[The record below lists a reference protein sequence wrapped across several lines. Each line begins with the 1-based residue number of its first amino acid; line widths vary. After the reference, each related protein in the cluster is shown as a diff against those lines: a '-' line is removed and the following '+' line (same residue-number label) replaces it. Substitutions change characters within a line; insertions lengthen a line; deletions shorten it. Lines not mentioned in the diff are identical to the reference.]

1 MLSEPLR
8 WAAAGASVA
17 AYSALCAGIWWRER
31 KRAAA
36 AAADAAALAGE
47 GDAVLMVHAS
57 QTGQAEA
64 LAWDSARW
72 LHAGGTPVRVVALN
86 ALDATTLGQ
95 ARRACFIASTYG
107 EGDAPDGASVFVERL
122 MEGPAP
128 PSLKQLSYA
137 VLALG
142 DREYANFC
150 GFGRRLDDWLQ
161 AQGAQPAFPRIDVD
175 NGAPGALAEWRR
187 RLRPEASEQDLA
199 DAMPTADFAPWRL
212 VAREHLNPGSE
223 GGPVFLLGF
232 MPPPGPDPVW
242 EAGDLVQVAVAADPG
257 RPRDYSIASTV
268 DDGELQLIVRQ
279 ERHPDGSLGTASG
292 LLTSTL
298 ALGDTVAM
306 RLKPHPGFRLS
317 GNEERPLILIG
328 NGTGLA
334 GLRAHLRARMAAG
347 KKPNWLVFG
356 ERRAAHDFL
365 CRAELEAWRADGTLA
380 RLDMVFSRDAE
391 AAQGERL
398 YVQHRLLQQAD
409 EVAAWVDRGAALYV
423 CGSLQ
428 GMAAGVDGALR
439 QVLGPDRLAA
449 LMAEGRYR
457 RDVY

>member
-1 MLSEPLR
+1 VLNEPLR

-17 AYSALCAGIWWRER
+17 AYGALCAGIWWRA
-31 KRAAA
+31 RARASA
-36 AAADAAALAGE
+36 AAADAAALAGQ
-47 GDAVLMVHAS
+47 GDPVLMVHAS
-57 QTGQAEA
+57 QTGQAES

-86 ALDATTLGQ
+86 ALDAQTLMDARQ
-95 ARRACFIASTYG
+95 AYFIASTYG
-107 EGDAPDGASVFVERL
+107 EGDAPDGASVFVERW
-122 MEGPAP
+122 MEGSAP
-128 PSLKQLSYA
+128 PTLKQLSYGM
-137 VLALG
+137 LALG

-161 AQGAQPAFPRIDVD
+161 AQGAQPAFSRIDVD
-175 NGAPGALAEWRR
+175 NGAPVALAEWRR
-187 RLRPEASEQDLA
+187 RLRPDASEQDLA
-199 DAMPTADFAPWRL
+199 EAAPSPDFAPWRL
-212 VAREHLNPGSE
+212 VWREHLNPGSD

-242 EAGDLVQVAVAADPG
+242 EAGDLVQVAVAADPA

-268 DDGELQLIVRQ
+268 QDGELQLIVRQ
-279 ERHPDGSLGTASG
+279 ELHPDGSLGAASG

-306 RLKPHPGFRLS
+306 RLKPHPGFRLG

-334 GLRAHLRARMAAG
+334 GLRAHLHARVAAG
-347 KKPNWLVFG
+347 KGPNWLIFG

-365 CRAELEAWRADGTLA
+365 CRAELEAWRGDGTLA

-391 AAQGERL
+391 GTQGERL

-409 EVAAWVDRGAALYV
+409 EVADWVERGAALYV

-428 GMAAGVDGALR
+428 GMAAGVDGTLR
-439 QVLGPDRLAA
+439 QILGPDRLAA
-449 LMAEGRYR
+449 LASEGRYR

>member
-17 AYSALCAGIWWRER
+17 AYGALCAGIWWRER
-31 KRAAA
+31 TRVGA
-36 AAADAAALAGE
+36 AAADAAALAGD

-57 QTGQAEA
+57 QTGQAES

-86 ALDATTLGQ
+86 ALDATMLGQ
-95 ARRACFIASTYG
+95 ARQAYFIASTYG

-122 MEGPAP
+122 MEGPTPAA
-128 PSLKQLSYA
+128 LKQLTYA

-150 GFGRRLDDWLQ
+150 GFGRRLDDWLR
-161 AQGAQPAFPRIDVD
+161 ALGAQPAFARVEVD
-175 NGAPGALAEWRR
+175 NGAPAALAEWRR
-187 RLRPEASEQDLA
+187 RLRPDASEQDLVEA
-199 DAMPTADFAPWRL
+199 APNADFAPWRL
-212 VAREHLNPGSE
+212 VAREHLNPGSD

-268 DDGELQLIVRQ
+268 HDGELQLIVRQ
-279 ERHPDGSLGTASG
+279 ERHPDGSLGAASG

-306 RLKPHPGFRLS
+306 RLKPHPGFRLA
-317 GNEERPLILIG
+317 GDEDLPLILIG

-334 GLRAHLRARMAAG
+334 GLRAHLRARAASDKG
-347 KKPNWLVFG
+347 RNWLVFG
-356 ERRAAHDFL
+356 ERHEATDFL

-391 AAQGERL
+391 ATQGERM
-398 YVQHRLLQQAD
+398 YVQHRLLQLAD
-409 EVAAWVDRGAALYV
+409 EVAAWVEGDASIYV

-439 QVLGPDRLAA
+439 QILGADRLAA
-449 LMAEGRYR
+449 LTAAGRYR

>member
-1 MLSEPLR
+1 M
-8 WAAAGASVA
+8 A
-17 AYSALCAGIWWRER
+17 AYGALCAGIWWRV
-31 KRAAA
+31 RARAGA

-47 GDAVLMVHAS
+47 GEAVLMVHAS
-57 QTGQAEA
+57 QTGQAESI
-64 LAWDSARW
+64 AWDSARW
-72 LHAGGTPVRVVALN
+72 LHAGGTSVRVVALN
-86 ALDATTLGQ
+86 ALDAQTLGQ
-95 ARRACFIASTYG
+95 ARQACFIASTYG

-122 MEGPAP
+122 MEGPEA

-142 DREYANFC
+142 DREYIHFC
-150 GFGRRLDDWLQ
+150 GFGRRLDEWLQ
-161 AQGAQPAFPRIDVD
+161 AQGAQPAFPRIEVD
-175 NGAPGALAEWRR
+175 KGAPAALAEWRR
-187 RLRPEASEQDLA
+187 RLRPDASEQDLA
-199 DAMPTADFAPWRL
+199 IASPTADFAPWRL
-212 VAREHLNPGSE
+212 VSREHLNPGSD
-223 GGPVFLLGF
+223 GGPAFLLCF
-232 MPPPGPDPVW
+232 MPPPGPDPEW

-268 DDGELQLIVRQ
+268 HDGELQLIVRQ
-279 ERHPDGSLGTASG
+279 ERHPDGSLGEASG

-306 RLKPHPGFRLS
+306 RLKPHPGFRLA

-334 GLRAHLRARMAAG
+334 GLRAHLRARAVAG
-347 KKPNWLVFG
+347 QGPNWLVFG
-356 ERRAAHDFL
+356 ERRAANDFL
-365 CRAELEAWRADGTLA
+365 CRAELEAWHTDGTLA

-391 AAQGERL
+391 ATQGERL
-398 YVQHRLLQQAD
+398 YVQHRLLQRAE
-409 EVAAWVDRGAALYV
+409 EVAAWVERGAAIYV

-439 QVLGPDRLAA
+439 QVLGPERLAA
-449 LMAEGRYR
+449 LTAEGRYR

>member
-1 MLSEPLR
+1 MLIEPLR

-17 AYSALCAGIWWRER
+17 AYGALCAGLWWRER
-31 KRAAA
+31 ERARA
-36 AAADAAALAGE
+36 AAADAVALSGP

-64 LAWDSARW
+64 IAWDSARW

-86 ALDATTLGQ
+86 ALDADTLRRT
-95 ARRACFIASTYG
+95 RRAFFVASTYG

-122 MEGPAP
+122 MEVATTPALP
-128 PSLKQLSYA
+128 QLSYA

-142 DREYANFC
+142 DRDYANFC
-150 GFGRRLDDWLQ
+150 GFGQRLDDWLQ
-161 AQGAQPAFPRIDVD
+161 ARGAQPAFPRIEVD
-175 NGAPGALAEWRR
+175 NGAPAALAEWRR
-187 RLRPEASEQDLA
+187 RLRPDASEQDLA
-199 DAMPTADFAPWRL
+199 EASPPADFAPWRL
-212 VAREHLNPGSE
+212 VAREHLNAGSD
-223 GGPVFLLGF
+223 GGPVFRLGF
-232 MPPPGPDPVW
+232 MPPHGPDPAW
-242 EAGDLVQVAVAADPG
+242 EAGDLVQVALSADPG

-268 DDGELQLIVRQ
+268 DEGELQLIVRQ
-279 ERHPDGSLGTASG
+279 ERHPDGGLGAASG

-306 RLKPHPGFRLS
+306 RLKAHPGFRLA
-317 GNEERPLILIG
+317 GNAARPLILIG

-334 GLRAHLRARMAAG
+334 GLRAHLRARAAAG
-347 KKPNWLVFG
+347 QGPNWLVFG

-365 CRAELEAWRADGTLA
+365 CRDELLGWRDDGTLA
-380 RLDMVFSRDAE
+380 RLDMVFSRDHQAMR
-391 AAQGERL
+391 GERL

-409 EVAAWVDRGAALYV
+409 EVAGWVERGAAIYV

-439 QVLGPDRLAA
+439 QVLGAERLAT
-449 LMAEGRYR
+449 LTAEGRYR